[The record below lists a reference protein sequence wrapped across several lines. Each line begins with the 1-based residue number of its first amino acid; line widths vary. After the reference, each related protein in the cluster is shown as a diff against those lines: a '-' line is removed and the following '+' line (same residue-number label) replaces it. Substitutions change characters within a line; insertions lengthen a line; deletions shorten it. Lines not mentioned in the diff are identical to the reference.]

1 MPARAPSRRPQPE
14 VENGQAIG
22 CGVSKAEPGE
32 LNASRK
38 YDTTAV
44 RLGTGRHEIPDAVIM
59 GGSGVGRF
67 AVVDSRVERAA
78 MRHTLHLLTLTVALS
93 LTAACG
99 TTSDSSSQPAT
110 GGAPTI
116 DDLRSATFHGLADID
131 HPVTLASG
139 YWEDEP
145 NRLSVTFPHDFHVLG
160 DLDGSAPDEA
170 VVTLAV
176 STGGSGT
183 FNYLAIVGRRDGAI
197 TNIATAPL
205 GDRVQLRDLRI
216 DNGAI
221 VADVLQAGPDDAMC
235 CPGELVTRSWT
246 LEGSTLTE
254 LPKGDTARLS
264 IDALGTGTWALRSW
278 TLDEDAPTAPE
289 VTVQLSEGRLVGSSG
304 CNTYNAA
311 VAPGDMPGGLTIG
324 PVAGTRMMCP
334 DAEMT
339 IESRFLAQLE
349 KVTSFGFMLGQLSL
363 TYRTDDGADVMLFDR
378 R

>member
-1 MPARAPSRRPQPE
+1 
-14 VENGQAIG
+14 
-22 CGVSKAEPGE
+22 
-32 LNASRK
+32 
-38 YDTTAV
+38 
-44 RLGTGRHEIPDAVIM
+44 
-59 GGSGVGRF
+59 
-67 AVVDSRVERAA
+67 
-78 MRHTLHLLTLTVALS
+78 MRHALHLLTLTLALS
-93 LTAACG
+93 LAAACG

-145 NRLSVTFPHDFHVLG
+145 NRLSVTFPDDFHVLG

-197 TNIATAPL
+197 TNLATAPL

-235 CPGELVTRSWT
+235 CPGELVTRSWK

-254 LPKGDTARLS
+254 LASGEPARLS
-264 IDALGTGTWALRSW
+264 TAALGDGAWVLRAW
-278 TLDEDAPTAPE
+278 TFSEAAPAAPE
-289 VTVQLSEGRLVGSSG
+289 VTLQLSEGRLVGSSG

-311 VAPGDMPGGLTIG
+311 ITPGDTPGALTIG
-324 PVAGTRMMCP
+324 PIAGTRMMCP
-334 DAEMT
+334 DAEMSV
-339 IESRFLAQLE
+339 EDRFIKQLE
-349 KVTSFGFMLGQLSL
+349 QVMSFGFMLGQLSL
-363 TYRTDDGADVMLFDR
+363 TYRTDDGGGVMLFER

>member
-1 MPARAPSRRPQPE
+1 
-14 VENGQAIG
+14 
-22 CGVSKAEPGE
+22 
-32 LNASRK
+32 
-38 YDTTAV
+38 
-44 RLGTGRHEIPDAVIM
+44 
-59 GGSGVGRF
+59 
-67 AVVDSRVERAA
+67 
-78 MRHTLHLLTLTVALS
+78 MRHALHLLTLTLALS
-93 LTAACG
+93 LTVACG

-116 DDLRSATFHGLADID
+116 DELRSATFHGLADID

-145 NRLSVTFPHDFHVLG
+145 NRLSVTFPYDFHVLG

-235 CPGELVTRSWT
+235 CPGELVTRSWK
-246 LEGSTLTE
+246 LEDSTLTE
-254 LPKGDTARLS
+254 LASGEPARLS
-264 IDALGTGTWALRSW
+264 TAALGDGTWVLRAW
-278 TLDEDAPTAPE
+278 TFNEAAPAAPE
-289 VTVQLSEGRLVGSSG
+289 VTLQLSEGRLVGSSG

-311 VAPGDMPGGLTIG
+311 IAPGDTPGALTIG
-324 PVAGTRMMCP
+324 PIAGTRMMCP
-334 DAEMT
+334 DAEMSV
-339 IESRFLAQLE
+339 EDRFIKQLE
-349 KVTSFGFMLGQLSL
+349 QVMSFGFMLGQLSL
-363 TYRTDDGADVMLFDR
+363 TYRTDDGGGVMLFER